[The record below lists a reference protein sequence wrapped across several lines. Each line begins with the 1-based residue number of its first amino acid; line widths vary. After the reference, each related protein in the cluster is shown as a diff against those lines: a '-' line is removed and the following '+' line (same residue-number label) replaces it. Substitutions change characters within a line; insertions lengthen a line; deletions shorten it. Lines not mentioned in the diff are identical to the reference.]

1 MNNFFEQISKHT
13 HTHTQKAKPEALI
26 MVETDSLSFIL
37 SCCSI
42 PFYISGLIGN
52 VLVIRIVH
60 KTREMHTPT
69 NYLLASMSVSDVFTI
84 MMVAAHRFALSQYV
98 NDENFGH
105 LVCKASALI
114 TTFALVSSITL
125 TVLAVERYNAL
136 LKPLRTGLRLSEDN
150 IKKAIALIW
159 VTSVFV
165 SIPNAFFQEFD
176 RSNRVLSGCVGQ
188 GDSNINLAWKTYLI
202 VFDALFL
209 IQSVVMVFCYGSLI
223 RGLYFTNTVC
233 QETETTDGKRSSEK
247 KKLVITFLLATVGF
261 LIGYVPSMAFYTVVA
276 FQTNAN
282 IGISL
287 FSDLENAFQF
297 LFGCSLCLNPL
308 VYAFRSA
315 HFREGFRRVLT
326 SCWKP
331 TPQDD
336 DVQ

>member
-1 MNNFFEQISKHT
+1 
-13 HTHTQKAKPEALI
+13 
-26 MVETDSLSFIL
+26 MVETESLSFVL
-37 SCCSI
+37 SCCPI

-69 NYLLASMSVSDVFTI
+69 NYLLASMAVSDVFTI
-84 MMVAAHRFALSQYV
+84 MMFAALKFAFRQHVL
-98 NDENFGH
+98 DENFGH
-105 LVCKASALI
+105 LVCKASAVI
-114 TTFALVSSITL
+114 TTFITIFAIVSSTTL

-136 LKPLRTGLRLSEDN
+136 LKPLRTGLQLSEDN

-165 SIPNAFFQEFD
+165 SIPNTFFQEFD
-176 RSNRVLSGCVGQ
+176 GSNRFLSGCVGQ
-188 GDSNINLAWKTYLI
+188 GDSNINLAWKIYLI

-233 QETETTDGKRSSEK
+233 PENETADGERSSEK

-261 LIGYVPSMAFYTVVA
+261 LIGYVPCMAFYTVVA

-282 IGISL
+282 IGMSL
-287 FSDLENAFQF
+287 FSDLENSFQF

-326 SCWKP
+326 SC
-331 TPQDD
+331 
-336 DVQ
+336 

>member
-1 MNNFFEQISKHT
+1 
-13 HTHTQKAKPEALI
+13 
-26 MVETDSLSFIL
+26 MVETDSLSFVL

-42 PFYISGLIGN
+42 PFYIIGLIGN

-69 NYLLASMSVSDVFTI
+69 NYLLASMAVSDVFTI
-84 MMVAAHRFALSQYV
+84 IIIAARRFAFSQHV
-98 NDENFGH
+98 LDENFGH

-114 TTFALVSSITL
+114 TTFITIFATVSSTTL

-176 RSNRVLSGCVGQ
+176 RSKHVCVGR
-188 GDSNINLAWKTYLI
+188 GDSNINLACKIYLI
-202 VFDALFL
+202 VFDALLL

-233 QETETTDGKRSSEK
+233 QETETTDGERSSEK

-261 LIGYVPSMAFYTVVA
+261 LIGYVPGVAFNIVVA

-282 IGISL
+282 ININLYSHLQNAFDFL
-287 FSDLENAFQF
+287 FS
-297 LFGCSLCLNPL
+297 CSLCLNPL

-315 HFREGFRRVLT
+315 HFREGFKRVLT
-326 SCWKP
+326 TCWKP

-336 DVQ
+336 DIH

>member
-1 MNNFFEQISKHT
+1 
-13 HTHTQKAKPEALI
+13 

-42 PFYISGLIGN
+42 PFYIIGLIGN

-69 NYLLASMSVSDVFTI
+69 NYLLASMAVSDVFTI
-84 MMVAAHRFALSQYV
+84 MMFAALEFAFSQHV
-98 NDENFGH
+98 LDEKFGH

-114 TTFALVSSITL
+114 TTFITIFAIVSSITL

-136 LKPLRTGLRLSEDN
+136 LKPLRTGLQLTEHN

-159 VTSVFV
+159 VTRVFV
-165 SIPNAFFQEFD
+165 SIPNAFSQEFD
-176 RSNRVLSGCVGQ
+176 RVNRVRSGCVGQ
-188 GDSNINLAWKTYLI
+188 QDSITNLAWKIHLI
-202 VFDALFL
+202 VFNALFL

-233 QETETTDGKRSSEK
+233 PENETTDGERSSEK
-247 KKLVITFLLATVGF
+247 KKLVITFLLTTLGF
-261 LIGYVPSMAFYTVVA
+261 LIGYVPCVAFNIVVG

-282 IGISL
+282 ININLYSHLQNAFEFL
-287 FSDLENAFQF
+287 FS
-297 LFGCSLCLNPL
+297 CSLCLNPL
-308 VYAFRSA
+308 VYAFRST
-315 HFREGFRRVLT
+315 HFREGFKRVLT
-326 SCWKP
+326 TCWKP

-336 DVQ
+336 DIH

>member
-1 MNNFFEQISKHT
+1 
-13 HTHTQKAKPEALI
+13 
-26 MVETDSLSFIL
+26 MVETDSLSFVL

-42 PFYISGLIGN
+42 PFYVSGLIGN

-69 NYLLASMSVSDVFTI
+69 NYLLASMAVSDVFTI
-84 MMVAAHRFALSQYV
+84 IIIAARRFAFSQHV
-98 NDENFGH
+98 LDENFGH
-105 LVCKASALI
+105 LVCKASALS
-114 TTFALVSSITL
+114 TTFITIFAIVSSITL

-136 LKPLRTGLRLSEDN
+136 LKPLRTGLQLSEDN

-233 QETETTDGKRSSEK
+233 QETETTDGERSSEK

-331 TPQDD
+331 TPPQDD

>member
-1 MNNFFEQISKHT
+1 
-13 HTHTQKAKPEALI
+13 

-42 PFYISGLIGN
+42 PFYIIGLIGN

-69 NYLLASMSVSDVFTI
+69 NYLLASMAVSDVFTI
-84 MMVAAHRFALSQYV
+84 MMFAAHGFAFSQYV
-98 NDENFGH
+98 NDENFVQY

-114 TTFALVSSITL
+114 TTFAIVSSITL

-136 LKPLRTGLRLSEDN
+136 LKPLRTGLQLSEDN

-188 GDSNINLAWKTYLI
+188 GDSNINLAWKILI

-223 RGLYFTNTVC
+223 RGLYFTNTIC
-233 QETETTDGKRSSEK
+233 QETETTDGERSSEK

-282 IGISL
+282 IGMSL
-287 FSDLENAFQF
+287 FSDLENSFQF

-326 SCWKP
+326 SC
-331 TPQDD
+331 
-336 DVQ
+336 

>member
-1 MNNFFEQISKHT
+1 
-13 HTHTQKAKPEALI
+13 
-26 MVETDSLSFIL
+26 MVETDSLSFVL

-42 PFYISGLIGN
+42 PFYIIGLIGN
-52 VLVIRIVH
+52 VIRIVH

-69 NYLLASMSVSDVFTI
+69 IFFLASVAVTDVFTI
-84 MMVAAHRFALSQYV
+84 KMFAAHRFAFSQYV

-105 LVCKASALI
+105 LVCKASAVI
-114 TTFALVSSITL
+114 TTFAIVPSITL

-176 RSNRVLSGCVGQ
+176 RSNLVLSGCVGQ

-209 IQSVVMVFCYGSLI
+209 IQSVVMVFCYSSLI
-223 RGLYFTNTVC
+223 RGLYFTNTIC
-233 QETETTDGKRSSEK
+233 QETETTDGERSSEK

-282 IGISL
+282 IGMSL

-315 HFREGFRRVLT
+315 NFREGFRRVLT

>member
-1 MNNFFEQISKHT
+1 
-13 HTHTQKAKPEALI
+13 

-69 NYLLASMSVSDVFTI
+69 NYLLASMAVSDVFTI
-84 MMVAAHRFALSQYV
+84 MMFAAHGFAFSQYV
-98 NDENFGH
+98 NDENFAQY

-114 TTFALVSSITL
+114 TTFAIVSSITL

-176 RSNRVLSGCVGQ
+176 RSNCVCVGR
-188 GDSNINLAWKTYLI
+188 GDSNINLAWKIYLI

-209 IQSVVMVFCYGSLI
+209 IQSVVMVFCYGSL
-223 RGLYFTNTVC
+223 T
-233 QETETTDGKRSSEK
+233 GKKAVVVFWLSS
-247 KKLVITFLLATVGF
+247 
-261 LIGYVPSMAFYTVVA
+261 P
-276 FQTNAN
+276 
-282 IGISL
+282 
-287 FSDLENAFQF
+287 
-297 LFGCSLCLNPL
+297 P
-308 VYAFRSA
+308 
-315 HFREGFRRVLT
+315 
-326 SCWKP
+326 
-331 TPQDD
+331 
-336 DVQ
+336 